1 MIDIVA
7 NLALIDVEARNPPF
21 IINIIR
27 QEEFI
32 MTIAAIVL
40 LFIAYLLVVGLR
52 AYYGSRAMSAIEAS
66 QNVKPDNHDAPT
78 SNTRNAA

>member
-1 MIDIVA
+1 M
-7 NLALIDVEARNPPF
+7 ALIDVEARNPPF
-21 IINIIR
+21 IIINIIR

-78 SNTRNAA
+78 SDTRNAA